1 MENREEFYRKMIEHC
16 KNVVF
21 ESNPDFKRNHMRINR
36 IGGIVNRGCVNW
48 YFQVTQIHKYDGN
61 VCVSFY
67 HASTFGHIP
76 EGFRLHTNNR
86 IIASIT
92 ETDVDKAVKWACETI
107 WKFYLHTRT

>member
-1 MENREEFYRKMIEHC
+1 MEKREEFYKKLIEHC

-36 IGGIVNRGCVNW
+36 IGGIVYSGYVNW
-48 YFQVTQIHKYDGN
+48 YFQEAQIIKYAGN
-61 VCVSFY
+61 VCVVFEKANTY
-67 HASTFGHIP
+67 GNIP
-76 EGFRLHTNNR
+76 EGFRQHTNNR